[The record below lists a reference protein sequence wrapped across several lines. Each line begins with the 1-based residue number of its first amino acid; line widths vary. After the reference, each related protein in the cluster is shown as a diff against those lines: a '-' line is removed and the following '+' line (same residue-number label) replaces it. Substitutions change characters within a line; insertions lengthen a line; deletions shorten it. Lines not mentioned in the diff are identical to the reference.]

1 MKKSTLALAVAVGVL
16 AQHAYADGQADA
28 KGFLE
33 GATST
38 LGMRNYY
45 INTDNRDR
53 DAAKAGQS
61 LNSEWGQGFDLRFNS
76 GYTQGTVGFGLDV
89 IALTAIKLDSGGGSN
104 GATPTSAGGT
114 VFPTEATGGKN
125 AKAVN
130 DFSSLGLTGKVRVSQ
145 TELKIGTLLPNNPVI
160 KYNDGRL
167 LPQTFTGGQ
176 ITSNE
181 IKDLTLTLGQVE
193 KAKGRNSS
201 NDEDLSIN
209 GANASSNYS
218 QGTTGRF
225 SNKFQYAGADYKVT
239 KDLVASYYFGELKD
253 FYSQNFLGLVHNWA
267 IGPGVLKSDLRYYRS
282 RDNGANGNTSGYF
295 TTGYYPDN
303 STLATQGKGKV
314 DNNLYSYLALY
325 SVAGHTFGAG
335 YQYSN
340 GESDFPWLNQGDGS
354 SNSTITDMQIQKFA
368 HAGERT
374 WQARYAYDFA
384 QVGMPGL
391 TAGVIYLRGNNV
403 DTAAKEYTAQAAPA
417 LGTGRSEWERDITV
431 AYVVPEGTFKNVGVA
446 WKNAMWRNDIVGQ
459 REQDEN
465 RLIVSY
471 TIPLL

>member
-28 KGFLE
+28 TGFIE
-33 GATST
+33 GAKST
-38 LGMRNYY
+38 LGLRNYY
-45 INTDNRDR
+45 INTDNRGKPK
-53 DAAKAGQS
+53 AAQS
-61 LNSEWGQGFDLRFNS
+61 LASEWGQGFDLRFIS
-76 GYTQGTVGFGLDV
+76 GYTQGTVGFGLDMIGLAAV
-89 IALTAIKLDSGGGSN
+89 RLDTGGGSN
-104 GATPTSAGGT
+104 GATKTSAGGT
-114 VFPTEATGGKN
+114 VFPTEATNGNN

-130 DFSSLGLTGKVRVSQ
+130 DFGSLGLTAKVRVSQ
-145 TELKIGTLLPNNPVI
+145 TELKVGTLLPNNPVI

-209 GANASSNYS
+209 GANGGSNYS
-218 QGTTGRF
+218 EGTAGRF
-225 SNKFQYAGADYKVT
+225 SNKFQYAGADYKIN

-282 RDNGANGNTSGYF
+282 RDNGANGDTSTYF
-295 TTGYYPDN
+295 TSGYYPDN
-303 STLATQGKGKV
+303 LTAATQVKGKV
-314 DNNLYSYLALY
+314 DNDLYSYLALY

-335 YQYSN
+335 YQYSDGN
-340 GESDFPWLNQGDGS
+340 SDFPWLNQGDGS

-368 HAGERT
+368 RAGEKT

-384 QVGMPGL
+384 QIGAPGL
-391 TAGVIYLRGNNV
+391 TAGVIYLRGDNIGS
-403 DTAAKEYTAQAAPA
+403 P
-417 LGTGRSEWERDITV
+417 TGEKTEWERDFTLS
-431 AYVVPEGTFKNVGVA
+431 YVVPEGTFKNLGFS
-446 WKNAMWRNDIVGQ
+446 WKNAMWRTNVAVAG
-459 REQDEN
+459 QDEN

-471 TIPLL
+471 SIPLL